1 MCVKSEQFKCFLFS
15 LTKKNIK
22 KKNYARGDNYRA
34 NVFSSNSG
42 RFIRRQQTKH
52 LRVTRSFSRAINYTR
67 EANLSESII
76 IAAARQNYVLTSR
89 KPRCLRRSTPWL
101 ITATRSFYHFFRSS
115 RSIIPCNV
123 IYEASGFDEAGETP
137 MKRRWLRLF
146 SITLG

>member
-1 MCVKSEQFKCFLFS
+1 MNNSSVSFS
-15 LTKKNIK
+15 LRQEYEKKK
-22 KKNYARGDNYRA
+22 KKNMHAMIIIA
-34 NVFSSNSG
+34 QMFFSSNSG
-42 RFIRRQQTKH
+42 RFVRRQQTKH

-89 KPRCLRRSTPWL
+89 KPRCSRCSTPWL

-115 RSIIPCNV
+115 GSIIPCNV

-146 SITLG
+146 SITLE